1 MNLHVLARGFLPV
14 RYFLVFP
21 VVFVLVPVVLSI
33 SCQMQMGLLWIF
45 TMDYYGFT
53 IYYAQN
59 LKGSIMDGSGYQ
71 FATCL

>member
-1 MNLHVLARGFLPV
+1 MNLHDLARGFLPV

-21 VVFVLVPVVLSI
+21 VVFVVVPVVLSI
-33 SCQMQMGLLWIF
+33 SCQMGLLWIF

-59 LKGSIMDGSGYQ
+59 LKGSVMDCSGYQ